1 MKNGKLV
8 FPPVTPLLIYLKTA
22 GGISFLPICKKTQY
36 IKVCATLTD
45 LSQGLEN
52 LIYTVFIF
60 ELCNGVE
67 QVASNPHASQVQRK

>member
-45 LSQGLEN
+45 LS
-52 LIYTVFIF
+52 
-60 ELCNGVE
+60 
-67 QVASNPHASQVQRK
+67 